1 MITQKKRIKSPIKTT
16 LSLYVNKFKPAL
28 FFAERLRTIKC
39 WCHRNDTSL
48 LVERHA
54 VDTYLAVDARLVVN
68 EVLVD
73 AVINDV
79 PFILAWNLKYRVVS
93 CAVDELL
100 GNLLED
106 SGVFAVNHVDF
117 TQW

>member
-79 PFILAWNLKYRVVS
+79 PLVLARNLEHRVMGS
-93 CAVDELL
+93 AVDLVLGLL
-100 GNLLED
+100 LDNQIVLR
-106 SGVFAVNHVDF
+106 
-117 TQW
+117 